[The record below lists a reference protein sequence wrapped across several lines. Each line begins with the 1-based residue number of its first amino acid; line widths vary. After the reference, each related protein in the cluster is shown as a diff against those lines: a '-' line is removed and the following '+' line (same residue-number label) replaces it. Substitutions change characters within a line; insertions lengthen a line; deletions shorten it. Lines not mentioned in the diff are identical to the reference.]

1 MNLIHTGFKY
11 KDLKFQSVNL
21 FTKQQRLISNIIRP
35 CRIEHKIIGHAA
47 LPIPASRGGRNKII
61 VSLEPLIWIRLYRR

>member
-35 CRIEHKIIGHAA
+35 SRIEHKIIGHAA
-47 LPIPASRGGRNKII
+47 LPIPG
-61 VSLEPLIWIRLYRR
+61 V